1 MSLSTDTP
9 PFETNPRAL
18 RCLLGMA
25 GPLVALNLPGLG
37 WGVRIWR
44 RKGLAGAH
52 GSIGIEHNG
61 DDGSSTEGG
70 EEDDE
75 SEDSIDKRLAD
86 IDKSHADNLF
96 DMNRFP

>member
-1 MSLSTDTP
+1 MSFSADAP
-9 PFETNPRAL
+9 PMETNPRAW

-52 GSIGIEHNG
+52 GSIGIEHTENR

-70 EEDDE
+70 
-75 SEDSIDKRLAD
+75 DKMMSQRIASTSASQTSA
-86 IDKSHADNLF
+86 SH
-96 DMNRFP
+96 MPTTYST